1 VNCKLSVDER
11 NCANSSSFTV
21 LIRSLWLFE
30 LRATL
35 DGPPMAKMN
44 KESFELAEAIGDLF
58 VENRVIA
65 LRATLNVIAI
75 ETAHSRNDVIDRA
88 FTQATFIRACTIWT
102 MTNAAQPLN
111 EADQVIGA
119 NVAPVD
125 SFPS

>member
-1 VNCKLSVDER
+1 
-11 NCANSSSFTV
+11 
-21 LIRSLWLFE
+21 
-30 LRATL
+30 
-35 DGPPMAKMN
+35 MAKMN